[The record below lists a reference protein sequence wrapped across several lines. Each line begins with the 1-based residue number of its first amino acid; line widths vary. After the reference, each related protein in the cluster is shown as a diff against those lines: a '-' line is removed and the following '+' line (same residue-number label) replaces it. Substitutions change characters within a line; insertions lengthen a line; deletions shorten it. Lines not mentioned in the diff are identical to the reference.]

1 MSEYITIQEMVRK
14 TGISSKEKI
23 KRLALNGKINIIKID
38 GRDMISEDFID
49 AIKSEVTISQKI
61 NTAGISFKAATLNE
75 QEFLKSLMIEGVETG
90 HYKQKLI
97 SDEEQFNKTV
107 ESLILGEQDIKRQAI
122 PQTALVY
129 YNDNKLG
136 FITTASFRGGVVE
149 FWYMSLSQSY
159 QNKGYGTK
167 IIYALEEMYSNLGK
181 KDHPI
186 FVARCSH
193 NSQAM
198 IRVFTKLGYD
208 KKAYKDDDGEQW
220 YLLAKSKDYRYKE
233 ILQFDS
239 I

>member
-1 MSEYITIQEMVRK
+1 MPEYLTIQEMVKR
-14 TGISSKEKI
+14 TQVSSKEKI
-23 KRLALNGKINIIKID
+23 KKLALNGKINIIKIS
-38 GRDMISEDFID
+38 GKDMISADFID
-49 AIKSEVTISQKI
+49 IIKLEATILQKI
-61 NTAGISFKAATLNE
+61 DTKGIDFKPATLE
-75 QEFLKSLMIEGVETG
+75 DREFLKSLMIEGVETG

-97 SDEEQFNKTV
+97 SDEKQFNKTV
-107 ESLILGEQDIKRQAI
+107 ESLILGEKDIKRQAI

-136 FITTASFRGGVVE
+136 FITTASFHGGIVE

-159 QNKGYGTK
+159 QNRGYGTK
-167 IIYALEEMYSNLGK
+167 IIYALEEMYSNLGY

-186 FVARCSH
+186 FTARCSI

-198 IRVFTKLGYD
+198 IRVFTKLGYA
-208 KKAYKDDDGEQW
+208 KKPYQDNDGEQW
-220 YLLAKSKDYRYKE
+220 FLLGKSKEYRYKE